1 MKPPVLT
8 TNETFR
14 RTASSNAFF
23 RLLVL
28 AQNGSRNI
36 LCNMPHK
43 ICPPSRK
50 AKSGAKVHI
59 FLGNKAS
66 DPPQKH
72 GQKRHTKQNTLPITK
87 KSTPAKAG
95 NRPYLQEIDRERGRG
110 MEECAFFR
118 IFAVPSPP

>member
-50 AKSGAKVHI
+50 AKSGAKVRI
-59 FLGNKAS
+59 FLGNKTS

-72 GQKRHTKQNTLPITK
+72 EQKRHTKQNTLPITK

-110 MEECAFFR
+110 MGECAFFR
-118 IFAVPSPP
+118 IFAIPSPP

>member
-1 MKPPVLT
+1 M
-8 TNETFR
+8 
-14 RTASSNAFF
+14 
-23 RLLVL
+23 
-28 AQNGSRNI
+28 
-36 LCNMPHK
+36 
-43 ICPPSRK
+43 PPSRK
-50 AKSGAKVHI
+50 AKSGAKVRI

-110 MEECAFFR
+110 MGKCAFFR
-118 IFAVPSPP
+118 IFAIPSPPLIKQKSK